1 MNGNIKG
8 FLASI
13 STSPDKTAAPLL
25 LCVRSGS
32 HQTSREFGDHN
43 LLIVSQILFV
53 SKSPEMKFK
62 YYLPLPSFIEAQNY

>member
-13 STSPDKTAAPLL
+13 STSPDKTSAPLL
-25 LCVRSGS
+25 LCVHGS

-43 LLIVSQILFV
+43 LLIVSQILLV

-62 YYLPLPSFIEAQNY
+62 YYLPLPSFIETQNY